1 MEEVEVNFFAEAVF
15 TIYFLYKNVLIVCNE
30 VLFCHIRNM
39 HIITKPKKIANSDIV
54 DLYQAAFEICN
65 CKILQSW
72 HLQSR
77 SLTLVGLQM

>member
-1 MEEVEVNFFAEAVF
+1 MEEVEVNFLLKRSLSC
-15 TIYFLYKNVLIVCNE
+15 IFLYKNVLIVCNE
-30 VLFCHIRNM
+30 VLFCHVRNM
-39 HIITKPKKIANSDIV
+39 HIITKPEKIANSDIV

-77 SLTLVGLQM
+77 SLTLAGLQM